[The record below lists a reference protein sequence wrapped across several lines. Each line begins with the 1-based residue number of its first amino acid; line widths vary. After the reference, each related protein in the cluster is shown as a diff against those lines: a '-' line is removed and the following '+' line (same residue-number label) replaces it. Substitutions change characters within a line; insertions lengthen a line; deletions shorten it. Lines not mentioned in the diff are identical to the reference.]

1 MVEPGRHSYELIG
14 EVVPPDR
21 AGGETKKVA
30 AWLAGADVGKKAP
43 VNMDPEG
50 GLHGKSDE

>member
-1 MVEPGRHSYELIG
+1 MEPGRHSYELIG